1 MLQNVSSAAIVIGAL
16 RVKRKCYPC
25 LSTLISFGHVKM
37 VINIFCLV
45 LVDAYQGILLLLK
58 DLLNMHDICLLNM
71 LFDPDIR
78 NIDGK
83 QVVVNKVFI

>member
-1 MLQNVSSAAIVIGAL
+1 MLSLPI
-16 RVKRKCYPC
+16 
-25 LSTLISFGHVKM
+25 TLISFGHVKM

-45 LVDAYQGILLLLK
+45 LVDAYQDILLLLK
-58 DLLNMHDICLLNM
+58 DLLNMYDICLLNM

-83 QVVVNKVFI
+83 QAVVNKVFI